1 MTDRIRDETDP
12 RPKDSRPDN
21 LIHVSEFRTLWTAY
35 AQSVLG
41 DQLAR
46 VALALLVFER
56 TDSPGWTAATYA
68 LTTLPALLSG
78 VLLSG
83 LADRFPRRTVMIS
96 CDLVRAALVGLMA
109 LPGTPLPLLAGL
121 LVLAQLAE
129 APFGAAQ
136 GALLPTVLGERRY
149 ERGQRV
155 MLITHQAGQ
164 LVGFAGGGV
173 LVALL
178 GSHLSLGVNAVTFL
192 LSAVLIRIGVK
203 SRPVTGDA
211 ERTARLGSQVGN
223 AAALIWSDRR
233 LRALV
238 GLGWLAGFVVL
249 PEGLAAPFADE
260 AGGGAAAVGILL
272 AAHPA
277 GMVLGATLLGRAE
290 VGDEWRRRLLGP
302 LAIGANLPLLLY
314 WLGPGIGAA
323 VLMLMVSG
331 VCSAYQITAGAT
343 FVLLTPAGQRGQ
355 ALGLARSGL
364 IAMQGI
370 GVAAGGLAAELS
382 GSSAGTIGAAGFV
395 GTLCAIP
402 VAVAWSRARQGA
414 PGAGAATILPGA

>member
-1 MTDRIRDETDP
+1 MTDRIPDEISPESTDC
-12 RPKDSRPDN
+12 RSDS
-21 LIHVSEFRTLWTAY
+21 LIRLSEFRTLWAAY

-46 VALALLVFER
+46 VALSLLVFER
-56 TDSPGWTAATYA
+56 TESAGWTAATYA

-83 LADRFPRRTVMIS
+83 LADRFPRRTVMVS

-136 GALLPTVLGERRY
+136 GALLPTVLGTDRY
-149 ERGQRV
+149 ERGQRI

-173 LVALL
+173 LVVWL
-178 GSHLSLGVNAVTFL
+178 GSHLSLGLNAVTFL
-192 LSAVLIRIGVK
+192 LSATLIRSGVK
-203 SRPVTGDA
+203 ARPVA
-211 ERTARLGSQVGN
+211 EGAGARPKRLHTQVGS
-223 AAALIWSDRR
+223 AAALIWSDPR
-233 LRALV
+233 LRSLV
-238 GLGWLAGFVVL
+238 GLGWLAGFIVL
-249 PEGLAAPFADE
+249 PEGLAAPFAAE
-260 AGGGAAAVGILL
+260 AGAGAAAVGLLL

-277 GMVLGATLLGRAE
+277 GMVLGATLLGRAS
-290 VGDEWRRRLLGP
+290 VGDEGRRRLLGP
-302 LAIGANLPLLLY
+302 LAVGANLPLLVY
-314 WLGPGIGAA
+314 WFGPGLGTA
-323 VLMLMVSG
+323 VVLLLASG

-343 FVLLTPAGQRGQ
+343 FVLLTPVDQRGQ
-355 ALGLARSGL
+355 ALGLVRSGL
-364 IAMQGI
+364 TAMQGI

-382 GSSAGTIGAAGFV
+382 GSSADTIGGAGIL
-395 GTLCAIP
+395 GTLCAIL
-402 VAVAWSRARQGA
+402 VAVAWSRARGT
-414 PGAGAATILPGA
+414 GAGTIPLRA

>member
-1 MTDRIRDETDP
+1 MTDRIRDEIT
-12 RPKDSRPDN
+12 SRPEDRGRGS
-21 LIHVSEFRTLWTAY
+21 LIHLGEFRTLWAAY

-46 VALALLVFER
+46 VALSLLVCER
-56 TDSPGWTAATYA
+56 TESAGWTAATYA

-83 LADRFPRRTVMIS
+83 LADRFPRRTVMIG
-96 CDLVRAALVGLMA
+96 CDLVRAVLVGLMA
-109 LPGTPLPLLAGL
+109 FPGTPLPLLAGL
-121 LVLAQLAE
+121 LVLAQMAE

-136 GALLPTVLGERRY
+136 GALLPTVLGEGRY

-173 LVALL
+173 VVVWL

-192 LSAVLIRIGVK
+192 LSAVLVRFGVK
-203 SRPVTGDA
+203 ARPA
-211 ERTARLGSQVGN
+211 ATADGQKTRLHNQVGS

-233 LRALV
+233 LRSLV
-238 GLGWLAGFVVL
+238 GLGWLAGFVIL
-249 PEGLAAPFADE
+249 PEGLAAPFAYE
-260 AGGGAAAVGILL
+260 AGGGATSVGLLL

-277 GMVLGATLLGRAE
+277 GLVLGAAILGRAR
-290 VGDEWRRRLLGP
+290 VGDEARRRLLGP
-302 LAIGANLPLLLY
+302 LAVAANVPLVLY
-314 WLGPGIGAA
+314 LLGPGVGVA
-323 VLMLMVSG
+323 VLLLMVSG
-331 VCSAYQITAGAT
+331 MCSAYQITAGAS
-343 FVLLTPAGQRGQ
+343 FVLLTPADKRGQ
-355 ALGLARSGL
+355 ALGLVRSGM

-382 GSSAGTIGAAGFV
+382 GSSAGTIGAAGLIGMV
-395 GTLCAIP
+395 CAIP
-402 VAVAWSRARQGA
+402 VALAWSRARDA
-414 PGAGAATILPGA
+414 DAGMIPRSA

>member
-1 MTDRIRDETDP
+1 MTERIPDEISP
-12 RPKDSRPDN
+12 ESKDCKSDN
-21 LIHVSEFRTLWTAY
+21 LIRLSEFRTLWAAY

-46 VALALLVFER
+46 VALSLLVFER
-56 TDSPGWTAATYA
+56 TESAGWTAATYA

-83 LADRFPRRTVMIS
+83 LADRFPRRTVMVG

-173 LVALL
+173 LVVWL
-178 GSHLSLGVNAVTFL
+178 GSHLSLGLNAASFL
-192 LSAVLIRIGVK
+192 LSASLIRFGVK
-203 SRPVTGDA
+203 ARPIASDDV
-211 ERTARLGSQVGN
+211 RQKRLHMQVRSG
-223 AAALIWSDRR
+223 AALIWADPR

-238 GLGWLAGFVVL
+238 ALGWLAGFIVL

-260 AGGGAAAVGILL
+260 AGGGGASVGLLL

-277 GMVLGATLLGRAE
+277 GMVLGAALLGRAS
-290 VGDEWRRRLLGP
+290 VGDEWRRKLLGP
-302 LAIGANLPLLLY
+302 LAVGANLPLLLY
-314 WLGPGIGAA
+314 WTGPGVAVA
-323 VLMLMVSG
+323 VLLLMASG

-355 ALGLARSGL
+355 VLGLARSGL
-364 IAMQGI
+364 TAMQGI

-382 GSSAGTIGAAGFV
+382 GSSSDTIGGAGLV
-395 GTLCAIP
+395 GTLCAIL
-402 VAVAWSRARQGA
+402 VAFAWSRAR
-414 PGAGAATILPGA
+414 GAGAGTIPLRA

>member
-1 MTDRIRDETDP
+1 MTERIRDEKAP
-12 RPKDSRPDN
+12 GPGKSGRDN
-21 LIHVSEFRTLWTAY
+21 LMRLSEFRTLWAAY
-35 AQSVLG
+35 AQSILG

-46 VALALLVFER
+46 VALSLLVFER
-56 TDSPGWTAATYA
+56 TDSPGWTAGTYA

-83 LADRFPRRTVMIS
+83 LADRFPRRTVMIG
-96 CDLVRAALVGLMA
+96 CDLVRAVLVGLMA

-136 GALLPTVLGERRY
+136 GALLPTVLGEQRY

-164 LVGFAGGGV
+164 LAGFAGGGL
-173 LVALL
+173 LVVWL
-178 GSHLSLGVNAVTFL
+178 GSHVSLAANAVTFL
-192 LSAVLIRIGVK
+192 LSAALVGFGVK
-203 SRPVTGDA
+203 ARPAASA
-211 ERTARLGSQVGN
+211 EEGRTRLGAQVGK
-223 AAALIWSDRR
+223 AAALIWSDSR
-233 LRALV
+233 LRSLV
-238 GLGWLAGFVVL
+238 ALGWLAGFVVL

-260 AGGGAAAVGILL
+260 AGGGSASVGLLL

-277 GMVLGATLLGRAE
+277 GMVVGAALLGRAQ

-302 LAIGANLPLLLY
+302 LAIGANLPLIVY
-314 WLGPGIGAA
+314 WFGPGVSAA
-323 VLMLMVSG
+323 MLLLMVSG

-382 GSSAGTIGAAGFV
+382 GSSANTIGASGLLGV
-395 GTLCAIP
+395 LCAIL
-402 VAVAWSRARQGA
+402 VAVAWSRARES
-414 PGAGAATILPGA
+414 GAGMIPRRA

>member
-1 MTDRIRDETDP
+1 MNEQIGDEISPGPKKP
-12 RPKDSRPDN
+12 RSDN
-21 LIHVSEFRTLWTAY
+21 LFHLGEFRTLWAAY
-35 AQSVLG
+35 AQSILG

-46 VALALLVFER
+46 VALSLLVFER

-83 LADRFPRRTVMIS
+83 LADRFPRRTVMIG
-96 CDLVRAALVGLMA
+96 CDLVRTVLVGLMA

-155 MLITHQAGQ
+155 MQITHQVGQ

-173 LVALL
+173 LAVWL

-192 LSAVLIRIGVK
+192 LSATLVRFGVK
-203 SRPVTGDA
+203 ARPAASADGGEHKT
-211 ERTARLGSQVGN
+211 RLGAQVGG

-233 LRALV
+233 LRSLV
-238 GLGWLAGFVVL
+238 ALGWLAGFVVL

-260 AGGGAAAVGILL
+260 AGGGASSVGLLL

-277 GMVLGATLLGRAE
+277 GMVLGAAILGRAQ
-290 VGDEWRRRLLGP
+290 VGDERRRRLLGP
-302 LAIGANLPLLLY
+302 LAIGANLPLIVY
-314 WLGPGIGAA
+314 WLGPGVGVA
-323 VLMLMVSG
+323 MLLLLVSG

-343 FVLLTPAGQRGQ
+343 FVLLTPANRRGQ

-370 GVAAGGLAAELS
+370 GVAVGGLAAELS
-382 GSSAGTIGAAGFV
+382 GSSANTIGASGLLGV
-395 GTLCAIP
+395 LCTIP
-402 VAVAWSRARQGA
+402 VAVAWSRAREA
-414 PGAGAATILPGA
+414 GAGAIPRRA

>member
-1 MTDRIRDETDP
+1 MNEQIGDEINPGTEKP
-12 RPKDSRPDN
+12 RSGN
-21 LIHVSEFRTLWTAY
+21 LFHLGEFRTLWAAY
-35 AQSVLG
+35 AQSILG

-46 VALALLVFER
+46 VALSLLVFER

-83 LADRFPRRTVMIS
+83 LADRFPRRTVMIG
-96 CDLVRAALVGLMA
+96 CDLVRTVLVGLMA

-136 GALLPTVLGERRY
+136 GALLPTVLGEQRY

-173 LVALL
+173 LVAWL
-178 GSHLSLGVNAVTFL
+178 GSHVSLGVNAVTFL
-192 LSAVLIRIGVK
+192 LSATLVRFGVK
-203 SRPVTGDA
+203 ARPAAGADA
-211 ERTARLGSQVGN
+211 RKTRLGTQVGS

-233 LRALV
+233 LRSLV
-238 GLGWLAGFVVL
+238 ALGWLAGFVVL

-260 AGGGAAAVGILL
+260 VGGDAASVGLLL

-277 GMVLGATLLGRAE
+277 GMVLGAALLGRAQ

-302 LAIGANLPLLLY
+302 LAVGANLPLLIY
-314 WLGPGIGAA
+314 WLGPGIGVA
-323 VLMLMVSG
+323 VLVLMASG

-343 FVLLTPAGQRGQ
+343 FVLLTPADQRGQ

-370 GVAAGGLAAELS
+370 GVAMGGLAAELS
-382 GSSAGTIGAAGFV
+382 GSSADTIGASGV
-395 GTLCAIP
+395 LGVLCAIP
-402 VAVAWSRARQGA
+402 VAVAWSRAREA
-414 PGAGAATILPGA
+414 DAGTIPRRV